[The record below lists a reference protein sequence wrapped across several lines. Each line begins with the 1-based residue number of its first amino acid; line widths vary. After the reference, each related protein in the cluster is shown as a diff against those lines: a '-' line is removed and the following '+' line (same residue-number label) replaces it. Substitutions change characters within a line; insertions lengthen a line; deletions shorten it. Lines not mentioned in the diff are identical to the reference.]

1 MVKVRYD
8 EGATHHIGPE
18 SREGIHEAL
27 TEIRAGQ
34 AIERQK
40 FILRDH
46 R

>member
-1 MVKVRYD
+1 MVKVLYD
-8 EGATHHIGPE
+8 EGATNHIGPE
-18 SREGIHEAL
+18 SREGIHGVL
-27 TEIRAGQ
+27 TEVRAGQ